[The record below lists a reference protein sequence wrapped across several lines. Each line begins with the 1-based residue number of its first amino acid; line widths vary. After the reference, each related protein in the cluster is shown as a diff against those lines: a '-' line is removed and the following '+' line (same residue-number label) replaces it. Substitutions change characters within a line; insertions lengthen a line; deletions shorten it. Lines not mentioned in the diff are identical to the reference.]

1 MGLFSATPIGAA
13 VPELFNEDTVLRIK
27 VLKNAAGAV
36 IGSVILFNDVRK
48 PVEVSDTLLSIFNQQ
63 NVTGK
68 TLEFILVTEVTTPYN
83 PGGQIIVATC
93 RITDIYPE
101 GTGAKII
108 FKGGQNAVKVTEGL
122 VTILGY
128 QTPQVLDLI
137 PVTRSSDGILILL
150 HCDTIDK
157 VTADGGGSMIRRLI
171 QENIKVNETPAAIF
185 AAQP

>member
-1 MGLFSATPIGAA
+1 MGLFSATPIGAL
-13 VPELFNEDTVLRIK
+13 VPELFNEETILRIK
-27 VLKNAAGAV
+27 VLKDAAGVV

-48 PVEVSDTLLSIFNQQ
+48 PVEVSNTLLSIFNQQ

-68 TLEFILVTEVTTPYN
+68 SLEFLLVTETATAT
-83 PGGQIIVATC
+83 QSIITTC

-101 GTGAKII
+101 GTGSKII
-108 FKGGQNAVKVTEGL
+108 FVGGQNAMKVTESP

-137 PVTRSSDGILILL
+137 PVTRTSDGILILL

-157 VTADGGGSMIRRLI
+157 VTAQGGGSLIRRLI
-171 QENIKVNETPAAIF
+171 QENILVNETPAAIF